1 MTRLTSAVFF
11 AVLLLTFGY
20 GVSFPLLSI
29 LLEQSGVGAA
39 RIGLNAA
46 MPALGWLLVT
56 PFLPLLHRVFT
67 TQQLLLAFLILSLTG
82 LACLA
87 LTTRF
92 ELWLLGRFAF
102 GGGLGV
108 LFRVLEY
115 WLNATSS
122 SATRGRTI
130 GLYIFFF
137 LLGIAMGS
145 LSQPQ
150 FGTAGLTAFAAVGV
164 PILLGGALLVSLPLN
179 QPPSATPTAKVR
191 LRRPLA
197 VAPLAM
203 AAVIC
208 YGLFEDVPAYLLS
221 VYTLRVGLG
230 ENIAAYTLTA
240 FALGN
245 LLGAVPLGVMSD
257 RLGRTP
263 VLIGCA
269 TVALAVALTLPMAA
283 ATPHP
288 YLLLIAV
295 WGACAGALYAVGLA
309 TLGDHFSGS
318 ALISANAL
326 FGTIYAA
333 AALTG
338 PLINGAAMQLWSP
351 HGLMLSCIGIFAA
364 FLGMAALLARARQNP
379 TTGQWENG

>member
-56 PFLPLLHRVFT
+56 PFLPVLHRVFT
-67 TQQLLLAFLILSLTG
+67 TQQLLLAFLVLSLMG

-92 ELWLLGRFAF
+92 DLWLLGRFAF

-115 WLNATSS
+115 WLNATSR

-130 GLYIFFF
+130 GLYAFFF
-137 LLGIAMGS
+137 LLGIAIGS

-164 PILLGGALLVSLPLN
+164 PILLGGALLVRLPLN
-179 QPPSATPTAKVR
+179 RPPSAAPTDEAPIR
-191 LRRPLA
+191 TTFA
-197 VAPLAM
+197 AAPLAM

-230 ENIAAYTLTA
+230 ENLAAYTLTA

-269 TVALAVALTLPMAA
+269 TVALGVAVTLPVAA
-283 ATPHP
+283 ATPQP
-288 YLLLIAV
+288 YLLSIAL
-295 WGACAGALYAVGLA
+295 WGACAGELYVVGLA
-309 TLGDHFSGS
+309 TLGDHFSGP

-333 AALTG
+333 AALLG
-338 PLINGAAMQLWSP
+338 PLINGSAMQVWDP
-351 HGLMLSCIGIFAA
+351 HGLLVSCALIFSGFLLITSML
-364 FLGMAALLARARQNP
+364 ALHRRVPN
-379 TTGQWENG
+379 TVN